1 MTPEGFGGYSECVR
15 SLLQLTAKH
24 QKGGDM
30 RRFTKNVFVLCLAA
44 VLVILPMASGYAGA
58 ADKNTGG
65 EEGPSAGL
73 MAADL
78 VLARPLGIASTA
90 LGCVIFVA
98 SLPFS
103 LPGGNSKAVFKTT
116 VGKPAEFTFKRPLGA
131 FE

>member
-1 MTPEGFGGYSECVR
+1 
-15 SLLQLTAKH
+15 
-24 QKGGDM
+24 M
-30 RRFTKNVFVLCLAA
+30 RRFTKKMFVLCLA
-44 VLVILPMASGYAGA
+44 VVMVILPMASGYAGVSDTK
-58 ADKNTGG
+58 ADTKTVG
-65 EEGPSAGL
+65 EEGPSAGA

-90 LGCVIFVA
+90 LGCAVYIV

-116 VGKPAEFTFKRPLGA
+116 VAKPAAFTFKRPLGE

>member
-1 MTPEGFGGYSECVR
+1 MGR
-15 SLLQLTAKH
+15 LTK
-24 QKGGDM
+24 KIVVVCM
-30 RRFTKNVFVLCLAA
+30 AA
-44 VLVILPMASGYAGA
+44 VLAILPMASGYAAEAGVKA
-58 ADKNTGG
+58 VGD
-65 EEGPSAGL
+65 EDPSAGL

-103 LPGGNSKAVFKTT
+103 LPGGNTGKVFKTA
-116 VGKPAEFTFKRPLGA
+116 VVKPAAFTFKRPLGE

>member
-1 MTPEGFGGYSECVR
+1 M
-15 SLLQLTAKH
+15 
-24 QKGGDM
+24 
-30 RRFTKNVFVLCLAA
+30 AA
-44 VLVILPMASGYAGA
+44 VLVILPMTSGFAAA
-58 ADKNTGG
+58 ADTKADTKTIG

-90 LGCVIFVA
+90 LGCAVFIV

-103 LPGGNSKAVFKTT
+103 LPGGNTKAVFKTT
-116 VGKPAEFTFKRPLGA
+116 VVKPAEFTFKRPLGE